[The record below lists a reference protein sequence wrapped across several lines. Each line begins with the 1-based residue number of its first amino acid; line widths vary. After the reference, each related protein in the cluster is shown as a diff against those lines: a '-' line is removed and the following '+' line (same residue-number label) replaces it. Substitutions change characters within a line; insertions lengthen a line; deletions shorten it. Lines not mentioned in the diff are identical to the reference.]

1 MLTTPGKE
9 DLILFLNNDMNNK
22 PVSPS
27 AVLWHRLRKNRPAL
41 AGLTIIILAAFISMF
56 CYVFIPDNSPD
67 ANEMNLALGT
77 LKPGTTVT
85 VLKIPVTIDRQ
96 EQSFFSKILL
106 GKNNVFKTIPI
117 DSFRIK
123 NDSIYFSEFTGDSEI
138 ASQET
143 VKHIANAFTG
153 TMDYKLN
160 DGLVSWQTSE
170 KVFKKLTIAEI
181 RVKLVKER
189 IEHKTFLI
197 GSDRFGRDMFS
208 RIMAGTRVSM
218 AVGLIAVIISLIIG
232 IALGALAGFF
242 RGRTDDIIMWL
253 INVVWSIPTLL
264 LVIAITMALGKGF
277 TQVFIAVG
285 LTMWVEV
292 ARVVRGQIF
301 SLREMEFVEAGKA
314 LGFTNTR
321 IILKH
326 ILPNILSPVIVIA
339 ASNFA
344 SAILLEAGLSFLG
357 MGAQPPTPSWGMM
370 IKENYGYIIVDAAYL
385 AVYPGL
391 AIMIMV
397 LAFTWLGNGLRDAID
412 AKEGMG
418 SRV

>member
-1 MLTTPGKE
+1 
-9 DLILFLNNDMNNK
+9 MNNK
-22 PVSPS
+22 PVSPA
-27 AVLWHRLRKNRPAL
+27 AVVWMRLRKNKPAM
-41 AGLTIIILAAFISMF
+41 AGLVVIILATLVSIFSYLI
-56 CYVFIPDNSPD
+56 IPDNTPD
-67 ANEMNLALGT
+67 ANEMNLSLST
-77 LKPGTTVT
+77 LKPGSSVT
-85 VLKIPVTIDRQ
+85 VVQMPVAVKQDRQ
-96 EQSFFSKILL
+96 NFWSQIFY
-106 GKNNVFKTIPI
+106 GKNPLYKNIPI
-117 DSFRIK
+117 DTFWVE
-123 NDSIYFSEFTGDSEI
+123 NDSLVLREFTGDADLHSGI
-138 ASQET
+138 TKYHLAKAFSGSDSFSVKGNLISLTNIHGET
-143 VKHIANAFTG
+143 KELTVRDIRN
-153 TMDYKLN
+153 KLLN
-160 DGLVSWQTSE
+160 
-170 KVFKKLTIAEI
+170 
-181 RVKLVKER
+181 ER
-189 IEHKTFLI
+189 IVSKTFFL
-197 GSDRFGRDMFS
+197 GTDRFGRDLFS
-208 RIMAGTRVSM
+208 RILAGTRVSM
-218 AVGLIAVIISLIIG
+218 AVGLIAVVISLIIG
-232 IALGALAGFF
+232 IFLGALAGFF
-242 RGRTDDIIMWL
+242 RGRTDDVIMWL

-277 TQVFIAVG
+277 AQVFIAVG

-301 SLREMEFVEAGKA
+301 SLREMEFVEAGRA
-314 LGFTNTR
+314 LGYTNTR

-326 ILPNILSPVIVIA
+326 VLPNILSPVIVIA

>member
-1 MLTTPGKE
+1 MSVIHGRAGIIK
-9 DLILFLNNDMNNK
+9 FLKKVMSNK
-22 PVSPS
+22 PVSPT
-27 AVLWHRLRKNRPAL
+27 AVIWKRLRKNRAAM
-41 AGLTIIILAAFISMF
+41 AGLGIIFFAALISVF
-56 CYVFIPDNSPD
+56 CYVVIPDNSPD
-67 ANEMNLALGT
+67 ANEMNLSMST
-77 LKPGTTVT
+77 MKPGSNVT
-85 VLKIPVTIDRQ
+85 VLKVPVQANAGNQNFAER
-96 EQSFFSKILL
+96 ILF
-106 GKNNVFKTIPI
+106 GKNSRFKTVPVDTFWIQQ
-117 DSFRIK
+117 DSLSFM
-123 NDSIYFSEFTGDSEI
+123 EFTGDTAL
-138 ASQET
+138 ASGIT
-143 VKHIANAFTG
+143 TWHLAKAFSG
-153 TMDYKLN
+153 SDDFRLKG
-160 DGLVSWQTSE
+160 DQVSFVTLKGKPVSITLE
-170 KVFKKLTIAEI
+170 DIRKKILA
-181 RVKLVKER
+181 ER
-189 IEHKTFLI
+189 IVKKTFIL
-197 GSDRFGRDMFS
+197 GSDRFGRDLLS

-218 AVGLIAVIISLIIG
+218 AVGLIAVIISLVIG
-232 IALGALAGFF
+232 IALGAIAGFF
-242 RGRTDDIIMWL
+242 RGRADDLIMWL

-277 TQVFIAVG
+277 AQVFVAVG

-301 SLREMEFVEAGKA
+301 SLREMEFVEAGRA
-314 LGFTNTR
+314 LGYTNSR

>member
-1 MLTTPGKE
+1 MVYRKKIMSNKSVSPTAVIWKRLQK
-9 DLILFLNNDMNNK
+9 NK
-22 PVSPS
+22 PAMV
-27 AVLWHRLRKNRPAL
+27 
-41 AGLTIIILAAFISMF
+41 GLLVIAFASVISLF
-56 CYVFIPDNSPD
+56 CYVFIPDNTPH
-67 ANEMNLALGT
+67 ANEMNLSLST
-77 LKPGTTVT
+77 LKPGSTIT
-85 VLKIPVTIDRQ
+85 VLKVPAQVPIEHQNFLIRVFEGTPSGYKNIPLDT
-96 EQSFFSKILL
+96 FWFS
-106 GKNNVFKTIPI
+106 
-117 DSFRIK
+117 
-123 NDSIYFSEFTGDSEI
+123 NDKMFIREFTGD
-138 ASQET
+138 
-143 VKHIANAFTG
+143 
-153 TMDYKLN
+153 
-160 DGLVSWQTSE
+160 
-170 KVFKKLTIAEI
+170 AEI
-181 RVKLVKER
+181 ISDTVVMSLASLYSGSGNYTLNGEHVLFNDDEKTFSLTLSDIRKEILDNR
-189 IEHKTFLI
+189 IEKRTFLL
-197 GSDRFGRDMFS
+197 GTDRFGRDLFS
-208 RIMAGTRVSM
+208 RIMSGTRVSM

-232 IALGALAGFF
+232 IALGSLAGFF
-242 RGRTDDIIMWL
+242 RGRVDDIIMWL

-277 TQVFIAVG
+277 AQVFVAVG

-301 SLREMEFVEAGKA
+301 SLREMEFVEAGRA
-314 LGFTNTR
+314 LGYTNSR

>member
-1 MLTTPGKE
+1 MPHR
-9 DLILFLNNDMNNK
+9 N
-22 PVSPS
+22 SP
-27 AVLWHRLRKNRPAL
+27 AWVIWRRLKKNIPAMT
-41 AGLTIIILAAFISMF
+41 GLGIIIIASVTAIF
-56 CYVFIPDNSPD
+56 CYVFMPDNSPD
-67 ANEMNLALGT
+67 ANEMNLALST
-77 LKPGTTVT
+77 QKPGFKTTAILIPGNFSPESRSL
-85 VLKIPVTIDRQ
+85 LKKVFTGFPSDYKFIPVDTLWI
-96 EQSFFSKILL
+96 S
-106 GKNNVFKTIPI
+106 
-117 DSFRIK
+117 
-123 NDSIYFSEFTGDSEI
+123 GDSVYYMEFSGDPEI
-138 ASQET
+138 KFPVEGKSLQALYYNQSVNDNISQQHL
-143 VKHIANAFTG
+143 K
-153 TMDYKLN
+153 
-160 DGLVSWQTSE
+160 E
-170 KVFKKLTIAEI
+170 KFL
-181 RVKLVKER
+181 KER
-189 IEHKTFLI
+189 VVEKTFIL
-197 GSDRFGRDMFS
+197 GTDRFGRDLFS
-208 RIMAGTRVSM
+208 RLLAGTRVSM
-218 AVGLIAVIISLIIG
+218 AVGMIAVIISLVIG
-232 IALGALAGFF
+232 ITLGALAGFF
-242 RGRTDDIIMWL
+242 RGRTDDFIMWL

-277 TQVFIAVG
+277 SQVFIAVG

-301 SLREMEFVEAGKA
+301 SIREMEFVEAGRA

-321 IILKH
+321 IIIRH
-326 ILPNILSPVIVIA
+326 ILPNIMSPVIVIA

-385 AVYPGL
+385 AVYPGV